1 VSLGN
6 RLRTIVVCALLE
18 MGAMSGAPMRVKE
31 VDELMGQ
38 LNQLK
43 LAHVL
48 PAENEEG
55 SRARRTNP

>member
-1 VSLGN
+1 
-6 RLRTIVVCALLE
+6 

-31 VDELMGQ
+31 VEELMGQ
-38 LNQLK
+38 LNQPT

-55 SRARRTNP
+55 SRIRRTNP